1 MITWSDNYLMGI
13 EQFDREHRQIFK
25 LAGQILE
32 RMRTRDHEA
41 GTRLF
46 VVREAIIYLNSY
58 FENHV
63 QQEEAYMREIGYAGY
78 AMHKELHDE
87 FRRKELAKYQK
98 IIESGECKKEDVWD
112 FLGTGIGWL
121 LEHIAT
127 ADLAIVGKGVL
138 AEIEQPKSAAAQEG
152 AGLPDEAALEREINL
167 ALAAILN
174 TEMNAKISNPHYAG
188 ESFGQAIHHK
198 IVYSSARGKT
208 TVIAGIERSF
218 VLDVARMLYG
228 EDIDDEMDLIMSTL
242 DIFGTHFWATL
253 GRRFVGDAVQ
263 FSIQESSFIIG
274 SRLPQELEQLKPT
287 TSVLFSSN
295 KGKFYVASDAAY
307 PQ

>member
-1 MITWSDNYLMGI
+1 MMGI
-13 EQFDREHRQIFK
+13 EQCDREHRQIFK

-32 RMRTRDHEA
+32 RMRTRDYEA

-63 QQEEAYMREIGYAGY
+63 QQEETYMREIGYAGY
-78 AMHKELHDE
+78 EMHRQLHAD
-87 FRRKELAKYQK
+87 FRRKELTKYQK
-98 IIESGECKKEDVWD
+98 IIESGECKKEDVWN
-112 FLGTGIGWL
+112 FLGTSIGWL

-127 ADLAIVGKGVL
+127 ADPAIVGKGVL
-138 AEIEQPKSAAAQEG
+138 
-152 AGLPDEAALEREINL
+152 AALEREINL

-174 TEMNAKISNPHYAG
+174 TEMNAKISNPRYAG
-188 ESFGQAIHHK
+188 EPFGQAIHHK
-198 IVYSSARGKT
+198 IVYSSVRGKT
-208 TVIAGIERSF
+208 TVIAGVERSF

-228 EDIDDEMDLIMSTL
+228 EGIDDEMDLIMSTL

-287 TSVLFSSN
+287 ISVLFSSN

>member
-46 VVREAIIYLNSY
+46 VVREATIYLNSY

-78 AMHKELHDE
+78 EMHRELHAA
-87 FRRKELAKYQK
+87 FRRKRLAKYQK

-138 AEIEQPKSAAAQEG
+138 AEAERLTEISM
-152 AGLPDEAALEREINL
+152 PDEAVLEREINL

-174 TEMNAKISNPHYAG
+174 TEMNAKISNPRYAG

-198 IVYSSARGKT
+198 IVYSSERGKT
-208 TVIAGIERSF
+208 TVIAGVERSF

-228 EDIDDEMDLIMSTL
+228 EGIDDEMDLIMSTL

-274 SRLPQELEQLKPT
+274 SKLPQELEQLKPT
-287 TSVLFSSN
+287 TAVLFNSN

>member
-13 EQFDREHRQIFK
+13 EQFDREHKQIFK

-78 AMHKELHDE
+78 EMHRQLHAD
-87 FRRKELAKYQK
+87 FRRKELTKYQK

-127 ADLAIVGKGVL
+127 ADLAIVGKGML
-138 AEIEQPKSAAAQEG
+138 AEIEQPKEISI
-152 AGLPDEAALEREINL
+152 PDEAALEREINL

-174 TEMNAKISNPHYAG
+174 TEMNAKISNPRYAG

-198 IVYSSARGKT
+198 IVYSSENGKT

-228 EDIDDEMDLIMSTL
+228 EGIDDEMDLIMSTL

-253 GRRFVGDAVQ
+253 GRRFAGDAVQ

-274 SRLPQELEQLKPT
+274 SKLPQELERLKPT
-287 TSVLFSSN
+287 TSVLFHSN

-307 PQ
+307 LQ